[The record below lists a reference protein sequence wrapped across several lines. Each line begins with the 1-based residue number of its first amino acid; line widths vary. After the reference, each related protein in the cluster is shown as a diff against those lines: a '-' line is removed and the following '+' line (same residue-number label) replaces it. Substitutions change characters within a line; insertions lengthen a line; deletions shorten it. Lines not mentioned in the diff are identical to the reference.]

1 METPKKEEM
10 AEHDGVRHK
19 ARRGRWVFLGF
30 AAVAGFFLVSEHR
43 AHVLGL
49 LPWLLLAACP
59 LMHVFMHG
67 GHGHGGS
74 ARQNGAGPGEDRS

>member
-1 METPKKEEM
+1 MPTQAGHDET
-10 AEHDGVRHK
+10 HNTG
-19 ARRGRWVFLGF
+19 RRGRWVFLGF
-30 AAVAGFFLVSEHR
+30 AAVAAFFFFTEHR

-67 GHGHGGS
+67 GHGHRHGPDGDSGRNGDDGS
-74 ARQNGAGPGEDRS
+74 

>member
-1 METPKKEEM
+1 MATH
-10 AEHDGVRHK
+10 AEHPEAPHK
-19 ARRGRWVFLGF
+19 GRRGRWVFLGF
-30 AAVAGFFLVSEHR
+30 AAITAFFLFTEHR

-59 LMHVFMHG
+59 LMHLFMHG

-74 ARQNGAGPGEDRS
+74 SGQNGAAGGQDRS